1 MSSAREVCVDASLA
15 VKVVV
20 AEPDSDKAE
29 ALFEEW
35 ANEGTLLIAPAF
47 FAVET
52 DSILRQKV
60 ALRKELTPE
69 QTEAAFAK
77 LQALPIQQISM
88 PGQRQRA
95 WEVATDPWGVE
106 DVSMVVLDLKTL
118 YSDTAKLS
126 RLPEYLEKTLDLA
139 GEGNAVVLTG
149 VGPVWLYLKI
159 AHALHGKAKKLIY
172 RSPVT
177 GDVAIFDHDPF

>member
-95 WEVATDPWGVE
+95 WEVATEFSFATVYDA
-106 DVSMVVLDLKTL
+106 T
-118 YSDTAKLS
+118 
-126 RLPEYLEKTLDLA
+126 YLALA
-139 GEGNAVVLTG
+139 GLRGCEFWTADERLFNRVKDKLAFVQWLGNYMPRTT
-149 VGPVWLYLKI
+149 
-159 AHALHGKAKKLIY
+159 
-172 RSPVT
+172 SP
-177 GDVAIFDHDPF
+177 